1 MIRWWACGWGLGE
14 HRSLLKWI
22 KGDRDN
28 TEWQELYAR
37 IADAGKCKSRL
48 EQNTKRQRTI
58 CLLLSYTVESERA
71 ISMLHSEG
79 SDVRIIAFRTESGV
93 SSENSA
99 QTDGDLRVLCEQHFV
114 GDDCSVSSIIK
125 EACNIVLRLGF
136 VVRCASMKNV
146 CCFFTAGLVGRAHSA
161 SFEVCDLQLG
171 VRVSEG

>member
-1 MIRWWACGWGLGE
+1 MIRWWACGWCLGE
-14 HRSLLKWI
+14 HRSVLKWI

-37 IADAGKCKSRL
+37 IADVGKCKSRL

-71 ISMLHSEG
+71 ISVFHSEG
-79 SDVRIIAFRTESGV
+79 SDVRIVAFRTESGV

-99 QTDGDLRVLCEQHFV
+99 QTDGDLRVLYEQHFV
-114 GDDCSVSSIIK
+114 CDVCSVSSIIK

-136 VVRCASMKNV
+136 VVRCASMKKCVVFSRQVWWMYVISN
-146 CCFFTAGLVGRAHSA
+146 
-161 SFEVCDLQLG
+161 
-171 VRVSEG
+171 